1 MLFDYEACLY
11 QTGTVIVIMLR
22 FNVSTCMQVFLK
34 VYGSKLLRA
43 FGYFYACLGSE
54 EHYMFVQIERK
65 VVRET

>member
-1 MLFDYEACLY
+1 
-11 QTGTVIVIMLR
+11 MLR

-43 FGYFYACLGSE
+43 FGYFYTCLGSE
-54 EHYMFVQIERK
+54 EHYMFVQVERK